1 MEEDEEAGVE
11 PGEPEEGGAA
21 VGGRGAVAAG
31 EGAGR
36 PAAHSR
42 AVAAAERSGRAA
54 MKPSPAAGAAA
65 AGPGLGQA
73 AGGPDARWR
82 EKGEAEAE
90 RQRTRERLEATLA
103 GLGELEY
110 LRQRQELLVKSLLL
124 RRAPGAQGGR
134 GEQQGEGPPPRSLE
148 EKFLEENILLL
159 RRQLV
164 SRARGAGAGNVA
176 VSRGT
181 EPVRGVLR
189 CSPGSACRAP
199 LSRRPPVPAV
209 PSARS
214 IPRGRVP
221 ATYGRRT
228 SARHGTGR
236 DGTGA
241 PALERLP
248 AEHGGGPGS
257 GGGSLLASVWFPEPG
272 WRLPGPTSIQG
283 KRCAPV
289 ALNGS

>member
-42 AVAAAERSGRAA
+42 AVAAAERSGGAA
-54 MKPSPAAGAAA
+54 MKPSPAAAAAA

-181 EPVRGVLR
+181 EPVRGMLR

-199 LSRRPPVPAV
+199 LSRRLPVPAV
-209 PSARS
+209 PAARS
-214 IPRGRVP
+214 ILRGR
-221 ATYGRRT
+221 ARRQTGGGR
-228 SARHGTGR
+228 RHGTVR
-236 DGTGA
+236 DGRAGV
-241 PALERLP
+241 R

-257 GGGSLLASVWFPEPG
+257 GGGSFLVSVWFPEPG
-272 WRLPGPTSIQG
+272 WRLPDPTSIQG